1 MVYVDEMKLTLGTIM
16 MIGQDLGIEN
26 NYDMMSED
34 GLDNYVD
41 DVMDILYSET
51 WKKEEQD
58 AGLIYD
64 GIMEDLQK
72 EGRLKED

>member
-1 MVYVDEMKLTLGTIM
+1 MVYVNEMKLKLGTIM

-26 NYDMMSED
+26 NYDMMNAD

-41 DVMDILYSET
+41 DVLDYLYSET
-51 WKKEEQD
+51 WKKEEYD

-64 GIMEDLQK
+64 GIMADLQQ